1 LGNRH
6 VQLIALCVGRC
17 LRKPLAIEAGARLA
31 SSAVQMRRRCSG
43 LASLNKCGCYE
54 AVTRTIDTV
63 HGIDSLRSSR
73 DRKGLD
79 EGPDW
84 NGLRLSLDNL
94 STNNAAGQALVRI
107 LRLALPDEGACKR
120 ALQEALRSANRAE
133 LPSDGEE
140 LLRLV
145 RAHLAPALSKDVP
158 PNLVFALIDDLKA
171 EIEQHRG
178 GKDPTSSSRMR
189 AATSF
194 PPAPDTAAA
203 VLDLASRGEAQAEA
217 PFPKLRASVSNLRR
231 VSASTSMRAGP
242 AAASAPAPA
251 VPSRPSVVVVESDRM
266 TRAGL
271 ARTLV
276 GARFDVSVLENV
288 VELHEWMRDRSERVV
303 VVVDVMG
310 EGTAAALHGL
320 AAEHPS
326 MSVVAWTD
334 ASPADVEGALASIG
348 PARVGIAPK
357 AAGGAQVVDRVRA
370 LCGPA

>member
-1 LGNRH
+1 M
-6 VQLIALCVGRC
+6 
-17 LRKPLAIEAGARLA
+17 PL
-31 SSAVQMRRRCSG
+31 
-43 LASLNKCGCYE
+43 
-54 AVTRTIDTV
+54 VTEPIDTSR
-63 HGIDSLRSSR
+63 GIDSLESSR
-73 DRKGLD
+73 DRKGL
-79 EGPDW
+79 ERIPDPD
-84 NGLRLSLDNL
+84 GQRLSLDNL
-94 STNNAAGQALVRI
+94 HPNNAAGQALARI
-107 LRLALPDEGACKR
+107 LRLALPDEAACKR
-120 ALQEALRSANRAE
+120 ALQEALRSANRVE

-171 EIEQHRG
+171 EIEQQRG
-178 GKDPTSSSRMR
+178 SKDPTSSSRMR

-203 VLDLASRGEAQAEA
+203 VLDLASRTEGQGEA
-217 PFPKLRASVSNLRR
+217 PFPKLRASVTNLRR

-242 AAASAPAPA
+242 ASAATSVPAPA
-251 VPSRPSVVVVESDRM
+251 GPPRPSVVVVESDRM
-266 TRAGL
+266 MRAGL

-288 VELHEWMRDRSERVV
+288 AELQEWIRERTGRVV

-320 AAEHPS
+320 AADHPS
-326 MSVVAWTD
+326 MAVVAWTD
-334 ASPADVEGALASIG
+334 ASAADVEGALGSIG

-370 LCGPA
+370 LCGAG

>member
-1 LGNRH
+1 M
-6 VQLIALCVGRC
+6 AL
-17 LRKPLAIEAGARLA
+17 LAKP
-31 SSAVQMRRRCSG
+31 
-43 LASLNKCGCYE
+43 
-54 AVTRTIDTV
+54 IDTPR
-63 HGIDSLRSSR
+63 GIDSLVSSKDRS
-73 DRKGLD
+73 GLD
-79 EGPDW
+79 RGPDPD
-84 NGLRLSLDNL
+84 GLRLSLDSL
-94 STNNAAGQALVRI
+94 SPNNAAGQALARI
-107 LRLALPDEGACKR
+107 LRLALPDEARCKR

-171 EIEQHRG
+171 EIEQQRVG
-178 GKDPTSSSRMR
+178 RDPTSSSRMR

-194 PPAPDTAAA
+194 PPAPDSAAA
-203 VLDLASRGEAQAEA
+203 VLDLASSRIEAPGEA
-217 PFPKLRASVSNLRR
+217 PFPKLRASVTNLRR

-242 AAASAPAPA
+242 AAAPAD
-251 VPSRPSVVVVESDRM
+251 PSRPSVVVVESDRM

-276 GARFDVSVLENV
+276 GARFDVNVLENV
-288 VELHEWMRDRSERVV
+288 AELQEWMRDRTERVV

-326 MSVVAWTD
+326 LSVVAWTD
-334 ASPADVEGALASIG
+334 APPADVEGALSSIG